1 MYVYVCATDV
11 YVYVCAT
18 YMLTYMPCGCV
29 RTCMCYAYVV
39 RLCVDTCYICHTH
52 VYSRIL
58 HRCTYAHMSM
68 YAHSHVCTRENRPL
82 KRVRAE
88 WGVFLRAPR
97 TCIYVYVPRDTD
109 LCERIFLSPL
119 FCWPSWPTA
128 IRRLSLPSSRHRC
141 LGCCAAVAPRP
152 RHLLGKAAL
161 RMVGGGRRAR
171 RVRKAEGCI

>member
-1 MYVYVCATDV
+1 MYVHVCATH
-11 YVYVCAT
+11 
-18 YMLTYMPCGCV
+18 MLCGCV
-29 RTCMCYAYVV
+29 LIHVTSVIRMCIRGSYIGVHMHICPCMHIRMCVRAY
-39 RLCVDTCYICHTH
+39 
-52 VYSRIL
+52 
-58 HRCTYAHMSM
+58 
-68 YAHSHVCTRENRPL
+68 ENRPL

-119 FCWPSWPTA
+119 FCWPSWPSA